1 MLLQA
6 KLCVGMCIYVY
17 VCVYVCLRSTVHG
30 DFAVIDTHVKTI
42 TKNILTFGLGL
53 PGTFK

>member
-1 MLLQA
+1 MRMWV
-6 KLCVGMCIYVY
+6 C
-17 VCVYVCLRSTVHG
+17 VCVYVCLRWTVHD
-30 DFAVIDTHVKTI
+30 DFEVIDTHIKTI